1 MKFLAAILAL
11 TTAVCAAPQAAPA
24 SGSDMDAFDAA
35 ITKLFAR
42 ALVADSCDECHEHLD
57 MCMKYGIANDHQT
70 GCAPACMKH
79 VCLRWPNCGTC
90 GDKFHC

>member
-57 MCMKYGIANDHQT
+57 MCMKVSTARLSYSSPGKLQ
-70 GCAPACMKH
+70 
-79 VCLRWPNCGTC
+79 R
-90 GDKFHC
+90 